1 MKPYQEFTPHQQA
14 TQYFDGL
21 RDIREEAIQFESAQ
35 RKVSFHDS
43 IPRYKWDEGFLN
55 YGKGQGC
62 GVLSQK
68 TKATDAPVDSASET
82 TTGQFTD
89 VNKEISESAPATVT
103 MPALEDAG
111 LLEGAAAPD
120 PGTYEPA
127 GNKFT
132 RLHSPR
138 MDDDN
143 SDEPPSSS
151 QETPD
156 CSQQDN
162 KKQTE
167 EDNPPTLDF
176 HPGTPYVI
184 IAQLDQEQNEA
195 EKAPAQ

>member
-1 MKPYQEFTPHQQA
+1 M
-14 TQYFDGL
+14 L
-21 RDIREEAIQFESAQ
+21 
-35 RKVSFHDS
+35 
-43 IPRYKWDEGFLN
+43 
-55 YGKGQGC
+55 
-62 GVLSQK
+62 
-68 TKATDAPVDSASET
+68 
-82 TTGQFTD
+82 
-89 VNKEISESAPATVT
+89 
-103 MPALEDAG
+103 ALEDAE

-138 MDDDN
+138 TDEDD

-167 EDNPPTLDF
+167 EDNPPTPDF
-176 HPGTPYVI
+176 CPVTPDVI
-184 IAQLDQEQNEA
+184 IAQLDRMRQKRSQLNER
-195 EKAPAQ
+195 